1 MEGWCLFKITFFKFV
16 IFILF
21 SNLLLVTRKCIGSSS
36 SLPARSWMLLH
47 SDVASSDLCS
57 LAYKMKI
64 AYYFSFFMFKTALYV
79 GSNFKC
85 KHIYSILH
93 FILNNMTL
101 PIWQGTDLLLLL
113 FFLFIFCF
121 FRVKG
126 GIMRL
131 STGLW
136 KIPLKIPLI
145 SDPAWVTLEHQK
157 TSFKTRLIFFGQ

>member
-85 KHIYSILH
+85 KHIYSVLH

-113 FFLFIFCF
+113 FFLFYFLLF
-121 FRVKG
+121 QSKRGNHEAFYR
-126 GIMRL
+126 IMKN
-131 STGLW
+131 SPEDPSHLW
-136 KIPLKIPLI
+136 PCM
-145 SDPAWVTLEHQK
+145 SH
-157 TSFKTRLIFFGQ
+157 FGAPENKLQD